1 MLNIDQANFNFKEM
15 VNKVLRTEMKTA
27 SKSVNNTLTDR
38 DIKKLKSEL
47 NPDGLADKDKFR
59 HIMLDYLIARD
70 YKNAM
75 LLFKLSMYNT
85 VWIKMR
91 DTPIG
96 KVLMEALRKQL
107 HVEASDGA
115 SYLPVMSKTMSE
127 HKATKGV
134 IDELLRSGWIIYVGT
149 IVVGDTNLEFQ
160 VYLAGEKPIGS
171 KD

>member
-1 MLNIDQANFNFKEM
+1 MLNIDQANFNFKDM
-15 VNKVLRTEMKTA
+15 VNKVLRTSMKTA
-27 SKSVNNTLTDR
+27 SKNVNNTLTDK

-59 HIMLDYLIARD
+59 HIMLDYLIDRD

-85 VWIKMR
+85 VWIRMK

-96 KVLMEALRKQL
+96 KVLMEALRSQL
-107 HVEASDGA
+107 HVEASDDV
-115 SYLPVMSKTMSE
+115 SYLPIMSKTMST
-127 HKATKGV
+127 HKATKSV

-149 IVVGDTNLEFQ
+149 IVVGETNLEFQ
-160 VYLAGEKPIGS
+160 VYLAGEKPLGS